1 MNQIAFILNNTT
13 VYWYSVVMALAMLSG
28 ICFFLACCR
37 HADIPFLWAAST
49 VLLGLI
55 LSLVLSR
62 LLFWYSRSDSFQN
75 LAQAL
80 TTPANGSLTLTGAF
94 FGCGLAALVMG
105 KFSGNLLRLLDCMSI
120 AGCAAIALG
129 RLGNFFTASDRG
141 QMMTEMTSLP
151 WAYPVMNAASGMPE
165 YRLATFLLQAM
176 IAGVLFLVLIRL
188 FFKNREIPHGDIA
201 FLFLMVYCASQVI
214 LDSTRY
220 DSLYFRSN
228 GFVSVVQVFSA
239 IVLAGCIILFSF
251 RAVKAQG
258 FKRWMPLCW
267 VVIAALFGVAGY
279 MEYYVQRHGKLALF
293 SYMVMEHCL
302 IGILVLSICLWRISL
317 KQRKNIL
324 L

>member
-1 MNQIAFILNNTT
+1 MNQIALILNNSTI
-13 VYWYSVVMALAMLSG
+13 YWYSVVMALAVLSG
-28 ICFFLACCR
+28 ICFFMACCR
-37 HADIPFLWAAST
+37 HAEISSLYAAST
-49 VLLGLI
+49 VLL
-55 LSLVLSR
+55 SLVLSMLLAR
-62 LLFWYSRSDSFQN
+62 LMYWYSRSDSFQT
-75 LAQAL
+75 LSQAL
-80 TTPANGSLTLTGAF
+80 TTPANGSMTLTGAF
-94 FGCGLAALVMG
+94 FGCGLATLLMG
-105 KFSGNLLRLLDCMSI
+105 KLSGKLLRLMDCMSI
-120 AGCAAIALG
+120 AGCGAIALG

-151 WAYPVMNAASGMPE
+151 WAYPVMNATSGMPE

-176 IAGVLFLVLIRL
+176 VAGVLFLVLARL
-188 FFKNREIPHGDIA
+188 FFKKQDIPHGDVA
-201 FLFLMVYCASQVI
+201 FLFLMVYCASQVL

-239 IVLAGCIILFSF
+239 IVLAGCIFLFSV

-258 FKRWMPLCW
+258 FKKWMPLCW
-267 VVIAALFGVAGY
+267 LTIASLFGIAGY

-302 IGILVLSICLWRISL
+302 IGILVLSILLWNISL
-317 KQRKNIL
+317 KKRKHML